1 MAILIVLLIMTAIWF
16 IRRIWPVTGVTY
28 VDSVD
33 SVDSNMLQARG
44 NGREDVK
51 IIDVRDAAD
60 YETCH
65 LSGAINISIGR
76 LPYVWKK
83 ELSPGEPVLIFSD
96 SPYKSKKA
104 ARMLKNKGFRQ
115 IYALREKKCA

>member
-1 MAILIVLLIMTAIWF
+1 MAIIIVLLMMTAIWF

-33 SVDSNMLQARG
+33 SDMLQSRG
-44 NGREDVK
+44 NNRENVK
-51 IIDVRDAAD
+51 IIDVRDAVD

-83 ELSPGEPVLIFSD
+83 ELSPGEPVLILAD